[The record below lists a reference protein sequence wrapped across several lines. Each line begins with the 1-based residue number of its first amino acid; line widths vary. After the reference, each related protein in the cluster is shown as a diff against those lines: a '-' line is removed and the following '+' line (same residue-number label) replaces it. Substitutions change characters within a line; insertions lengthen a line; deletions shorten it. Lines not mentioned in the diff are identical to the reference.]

1 MIYLQATP
9 SPTPAT
15 QIAAPQS
22 QPVVAPHPQPVAAPQ
37 PQPAASQPA
46 LTQQKAGTSST
57 LKKPGTEAISMV
69 VYCYVYGLLYK

>member
-15 QIAAPQS
+15 QITAPLP

-37 PQPAASQPA
+37 PLPAASQPA
-46 LTQQKAGTSST
+46 PTQQKAGTSST

-69 VYCYVYGLLYK
+69 GYWYVYGSMYK

>member
-9 SPTPAT
+9 STTPAT
-15 QIAAPQS
+15 QIAAPLP

-69 VYCYVYGLLYK
+69 VYCYVYGSLYK